1 MELEGAKG
9 CFDFLLTVAGLT
21 IPVFISDRHHGITKW
36 IRESH
41 PAIQHFFDQW
51 HIAKGIVKKMLA
63 ASKEKGC
70 EQIGEWTRAVRNHVY
85 WCSTSTVKGFGNMI
99 LAKWK
104 SFMRHVSNKHDH
116 HPDTLFPKC
125 AHDELESQRK
135 WIKVG
140 MSKATIYCS
149 LFNENKP
156 LSPLA
161 VTFWPFSWKT
171 LTVGMLYFYKITQ
184 HLGISFIGTRAY
196 DKMQGIIMKTSL
208 LSGVKKLSPDAQTSS
223 LEGFHSTL
231 NQWHPKMIC
240 FSWLGTYCRCFSYM
254 SFPPSI
260 LSKK

>member
-1 MELEGAKG
+1 MLQANQTGNSNAMELEGAKG

-21 IPVFISDRHHGITKW
+21 IQVFISDRHRGITKW

-70 EQIGEWTRAVRNHVY
+70 EQIGEWTKAVRNHVY

-104 SFMRHVSNKHDH
+104 SFMRHVANKHDH
-116 HPDTLFPKC
+116 HPDNLFPKC

-140 MSKATIYCS
+140 MGTTKLCLLYTEGEREHYCIACKMS
-149 LFNENKP
+149 
-156 LSPLA
+156 
-161 VTFWPFSWKT
+161 VTPPPPPPP
-171 LTVGMLYFYKITQ
+171 
-184 HLGISFIGTRAY
+184 ISQSARRR
-196 DKMQGIIMKTSL
+196 Q
-208 LSGVKKLSPDAQTSS
+208 
-223 LEGFHSTL
+223 
-231 NQWHPKMIC
+231 
-240 FSWLGTYCRCFSYM
+240 
-254 SFPPSI
+254 
-260 LSKK
+260 